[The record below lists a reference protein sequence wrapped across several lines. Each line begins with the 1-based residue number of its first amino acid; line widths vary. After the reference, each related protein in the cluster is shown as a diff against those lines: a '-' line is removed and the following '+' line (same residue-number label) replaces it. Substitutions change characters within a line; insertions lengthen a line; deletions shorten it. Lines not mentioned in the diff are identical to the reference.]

1 MAAISPF
8 FLLFLIPTVPLS
20 ILAILALIVR
30 PRPIKIPI
38 KSRHVFIT
46 GGSSGIGLA
55 LAHRAAAEGARIS
68 ILARSAGKLEE
79 AKKEIQ
85 LATGVVVATFSADV
99 RDYDAVSKAIDE
111 SGPIDVLIVNQ
122 GVFTAK
128 ELVKHSPEDV
138 KFTIDVNLVG
148 SFNVIKAALP
158 AMKARK
164 DRGPASISLVSSQ
177 AGQVGV
183 YGYAAYSAS
192 KFGLQGLAQALQQ
205 EVIADDIHVTLIFPP
220 DTNTPGFEEEQKS
233 RPEVTAIIAASSGS
247 METEEVARKAM
258 DGIKAGKFTVSCNF
272 EGFLLSL
279 ATTGMSPQRS
289 FWLAFLEV
297 IAAGPIRLIA
307 LFFQWDWSAANSARI
322 GVSSRGF
329 SKLSEGTDI
338 TSAAPGVS
346 LQKARSWDEGV
357 SSKFS
362 TTPLSDIFKG
372 KKVVIFGLPG
382 AYTGVCSQ
390 QHVPSY
396 KSHIDKFKAKG
407 IDSVICVSVNDPY
420 AINGWAEKLGAKDAI
435 EFYGDFDG
443 KFHKSLGLDKDLSA
457 ALLGPRSE
465 RWSAYVEDGK
475 VKAVNVEEA
484 PSDFKVTGAEVI
496 LGQI

>member
-1 MAAISPF
+1 MAM
-8 FLLFLIPTVPLS
+8 S
-20 ILAILALIVR
+20 ILKLRNSPAL
-30 PRPIKIPI
+30 
-38 KSRHVFIT
+38 
-46 GGSSGIGLA
+46 
-55 LAHRAAAEGARIS
+55 
-68 ILARSAGKLEE
+68 RSA
-79 AKKEIQ
+79 
-85 LATGVVVATFSADV
+85 
-99 RDYDAVSKAIDE
+99 
-111 SGPIDVLIVNQ
+111 
-122 GVFTAK
+122 
-128 ELVKHSPEDV
+128 
-138 KFTIDVNLVG
+138 
-148 SFNVIKAALP
+148 
-158 AMKARK
+158 
-164 DRGPASISLVSSQ
+164 AS
-177 AGQVGV
+177 
-183 YGYAAYSAS
+183 
-192 KFGLQGLAQALQQ
+192 
-205 EVIADDIHVTLIFPP
+205 
-220 DTNTPGFEEEQKS
+220 
-233 RPEVTAIIAASSGS
+233 
-247 METEEVARKAM
+247 
-258 DGIKAGKFTVSCNF
+258 
-272 EGFLLSL
+272 
-279 ATTGMSPQRS
+279 
-289 FWLAFLEV
+289 
-297 IAAGPIRLIA
+297 
-307 LFFQWDWSAANSARI
+307 SARI
-322 GVSSRGF
+322 GVLSRAF

-396 KSHIDKFKAKG
+396 KSHMDKFKAKG
-407 IDSVICVSVNDPY
+407 IDSIICVSVNDPY
-420 AINGWAEKLGAKDAI
+420 TINGWAEKIGAKDAI